1 MRNSLVILL
10 SFSTSVAYSQF
21 ANTGGFSN
29 VQDNQSLNSGVARN
43 NLIDKSSGYNI
54 EGSPFIFINY
64 VKAEIVDATNSVF
77 IRYNA
82 MKDEIEI
89 KEGNNVYVLPKE
101 DKYSEIN
108 ILETNQKLRLVTYA
122 DGKKTTNGY
131 LFLLADNDNIKLYK
145 KESVI
150 LTKHKEATNAYVESK
165 PARYETQKAEF
176 YIGLENGEVVEFPK
190 NKKKLAELVPE
201 KKNQISES
209 NFNFNNENELIR
221 LINSL

>member
-82 MKDEIEI
+82 MKDEVEI

-101 DKYSEIN
+101 DKYSEM
-108 ILETNQKLRLVTYA
+108 L
-122 DGKKTTNGY
+122 
-131 LFLLADNDNIKLYK
+131 
-145 KESVI
+145 
-150 LTKHKEATNAYVESK
+150 
-165 PARYETQKAEF
+165 
-176 YIGLENGEVVEFPK
+176 
-190 NKKKLAELVPE
+190 
-201 KKNQISES
+201 S
-209 NFNFNNENELIR
+209 NFFKNR
-221 LINSL
+221 RK